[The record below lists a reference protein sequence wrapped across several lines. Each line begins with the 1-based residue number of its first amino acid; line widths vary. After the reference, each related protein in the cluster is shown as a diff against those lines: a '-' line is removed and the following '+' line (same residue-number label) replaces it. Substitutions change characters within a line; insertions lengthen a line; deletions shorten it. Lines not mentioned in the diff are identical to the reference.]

1 MRTSRSFVPTLKE
14 VPADAQVASHQLLVR
29 AGFIR
34 QLAAGIYSMLPLG
47 QKSLLKITR
56 IIREEMEAIGG
67 QEFYLPALNP
77 REVWEESGRWTVMG
91 ENMFR
96 LKDRKGADLCLAM
109 THEEI
114 FTVIARAELRS
125 YRQLPQTWYQIQTK
139 FRDEPRPKSGLLRVR
154 QFTMKD
160 SYSFDASREGLDKS
174 FEDHRQAYVEIFGR
188 CGLRTIQVDAHSGAM
203 GGSGS
208 TEFMVPT
215 DAGEDLIASC
225 ESCGYGAKTE
235 KAGSTVET
243 RDRYAAAGASP
254 PLEEFATP
262 GVATIED
269 LARKPYG
276 VAADQQLKT
285 LVYAADEQPVVAIVR
300 GDDQL
305 NEAKLQTATGA
316 QVLRPAHPEE
326 IQKWM
331 GARPG
336 SLGGVGISKAR
347 VYLDRR
353 LAGLSGLVTGAN
365 KDGFH
370 VRNLSVARDLSHA
383 TSADLRTVN
392 AGEGC
397 PTCGKPLAV
406 GKALEVG
413 HIFKLGTRYSESMG
427 ARVLD
432 EAGKEVP
439 IGMGS
444 YGIGAALDVPD
455 PAAAAALARKLA
467 GHVGMFKVGLELFV
481 AHGPAALE
489 AVRPFGLPI
498 FLDLKLHDIPQ
509 TVEAAARGAGALG
522 AALVTA
528 HASGGSEMIAAARR
542 GLSAGAAAAG
552 VAAPKLLA
560 VTVLTSLA
568 AEDLRALG
576 LAGTPGQAALRLAR
590 VAVEAGEGA
599 AEAEDVGAVGLAGVL
614 HQAER
619 ALDHPVLV
627 QPPLAGPEAD
637 VQVGLRKRQERPQ
650 PDAAVRLGVQI
661 APARLGL
668 VDARE
673 ALV

>member
-1 MRTSRSFVPTLKE
+1 
-14 VPADAQVASHQLLVR
+14 
-29 AGFIR
+29 
-34 QLAAGIYSMLPLG
+34 
-47 QKSLLKITR
+47 
-56 IIREEMEAIGG
+56 
-67 QEFYLPALNP
+67 
-77 REVWEESGRWTVMG
+77 
-91 ENMFR
+91 
-96 LKDRKGADLCLAM
+96 
-109 THEEI
+109 
-114 FTVIARAELRS
+114 
-125 YRQLPQTWYQIQTK
+125 
-139 FRDEPRPKSGLLRVR
+139 
-154 QFTMKD
+154 MKD
-160 SYSFDASREGLDKS
+160 SLSFDVSREGLDKS

-188 CGLRTIQVDAHSGAM
+188 CGLRTIQVDAHSAAM

-225 ESCGYGAKTE
+225 ESCGYAANTE
-235 KAGSTVET
+235 KAESTVET
-243 RDRYAAAGASP
+243 KDRYAAAGASP

-370 VRNLSVARDLSHA
+370 VRNVSVARDLSHA
-383 TSADLRTVN
+383 TPADLRTVS

-397 PTCGKPLAV
+397 PRCGKPLAV

-432 EAGKEVP
+432 EAGKEIP
-439 IGMGS
+439 IVMGS
-444 YGIGAALDVPD
+444 YGIGVERIL
-455 PAAAAALARKLA
+455 AAA
-467 GHVGMFKVGLELFV
+467 VEL
-481 AHGPAALE
+481 H
-489 AVRPFGLPI
+489 
-498 FLDLKLHDIPQ
+498 HDADGIRWPM
-509 TVEAAARGAGALG
+509 
-522 AALVTA
+522 
-528 HASGGSEMIAAARR
+528 SIAP
-542 GLSAGAAAAG
+542 L
-552 VAAPKLLA
+552 
-560 VTVLTSLA
+560 
-568 AEDLRALG
+568 
-576 LAGTPGQAALRLAR
+576 QAA
-590 VAVEAGEGA
+590 
-599 AEAEDVGAVGLAGVL
+599 VL
-614 HQAER
+614 
-619 ALDHPVLV
+619 
-627 QPPLAGPEAD
+627 PL
-637 VQVGLRKRQERPQ
+637 QMQ
-650 PDAAVRLGVQI
+650 DAAVREAGERLYRELTEAGLEVLLDDRDERAGVKFK
-661 APARLGL
+661 
-668 VDARE
+668 DADLIGIPLRVTIGKKIGDGVVE
-673 ALV
+673 LLDRKTKKSEDVKLDDIVSKAQELALPET